1 MHPSFRTVIGS
12 CPSVWG
18 APLFV
23 AVLLGGCVSRP
34 SDMTPDE
41 SSASA
46 ADAALLTDAERAQGW
61 RVLFDGRS
69 TAGWRGYRRQSV
81 PNGWQVVDGELA
93 RVGRGG
99 DLITVDQ
106 FGDFELA
113 LEWKVGP
120 AGNSGVFYR
129 VTEEGE
135 ETYHTGI
142 EMQVLDDAG
151 HADGGS
157 RLTSAGSLYGLY
169 PAPPGVVRPAGEW
182 NSARIVA
189 RGNHVEHWLNGQRIV
204 EAELWGDDWNARLAA
219 SKFTQWPGFARSPR
233 GHIGLQDH
241 GDPVRYRN
249 IKIRELR

>member
-1 MHPSFRTVIGS
+1 MHPRSRTVIGFG
-12 CPSVWG
+12 PSDWG
-18 APLFV
+18 AAVLV
-23 AVLLGGCVSRP
+23 ATLLGGCTSRP

-41 SSASA
+41 SSASTA
-46 ADAALLTDAERAQGW
+46 GAALLTDAERAQGW
-61 RVLFDGRS
+61 RVLFDGRT
-69 TAGWRGYRRQSV
+69 TAGWRGYKQQSV
-81 PNGWQVVDGELA
+81 PNGWTVVDGELA

-99 DLITVDQ
+99 DLITVEQ

-129 VTEEGE
+129 LTEEGE

-151 HADGGS
+151 HADGGA

-169 PAPPGVVRPAGEW
+169 PAPAGVVRPAGEW

-249 IKIRELR
+249 IKLRELR